1 MEPYKIEEV
10 WNENKEVIE
19 NVSLFLFGWGL
30 GWITKKYCC
39 C

>member
-10 WNENKEVIE
+10 WNENKEMFL
-19 NVSLFLFGWGL
+19 NVAMYLFGFL
-30 GWITKKYCC
+30 CGWNCKRFCC